1 MLHGV
6 AVLQYAAQL
15 EADEIG
21 IMSLG
26 DQFRR
31 RGALVV
37 LGVLGAPLAVA
48 VADAAGVEHGHHLVL
63 PAGGLLVAGRGD
75 VEEGG
80 VLQRLQHRNIPLTG
94 DEERGGKEIR
104 VFAVQIERSHASHG
118 LPGGVEAAG
127 IDGILLCEC
136 VDETHRGLH
145 LIGDGGLIVY
155 HHLREVGNQNK
166 GRVACSSSV
175 THMSAPKYCSTISPE
190 VFPGAVASGMNIR
203 SGYWFSALYPLGM

>member
-1 MLHGV
+1 MSEKSQIVFMQARLIRLAAKKWNTDIQKASSLLSQYGLLKLIEDGFEMCIRDSHGV

-63 PAGGLLVAGRGD
+63 SAGGLLVAGCGD
-75 VEEGG
+75 VEEGSAF
-80 VLQRLQHRNIPLTG
+80 QRLQHGNIPLTG
-94 DEERGGKEIR
+94 DEE
-104 VFAVQIERSHASHG
+104 
-118 LPGGVEAAG
+118 
-127 IDGILLCEC
+127 
-136 VDETHRGLH
+136 
-145 LIGDGGLIVY
+145 
-155 HHLREVGNQNK
+155 
-166 GRVACSSSV
+166 
-175 THMSAPKYCSTISPE
+175 
-190 VFPGAVASGMNIR
+190 
-203 SGYWFSALYPLGM
+203 